1 MGAGVGCQVEAS
13 PEGTAL
19 GIVGPKNHPSHACL
33 HQGPGTHRTG
43 LQRHDQAAVVEAPVP
58 PQPCGLLEGHQL
70 GVPQGA
76 LLPLSAIHPPAHGPS
91 LFIQNDR
98 GDRDLAD
105 LPHLRGA
112 AQQASH
118 PDFVFLNCVQTRRP
132 PAGFLNHASTADPT
146 TRDNGR

>member
-1 MGAGVGCQVEAS
+1 
-13 PEGTAL
+13 
-19 GIVGPKNHPSHACL
+19 
-33 HQGPGTHRTG
+33 
-43 LQRHDQAAVVEAPVP
+43 
-58 PQPCGLLEGHQL
+58 
-70 GVPQGA
+70 
-76 LLPLSAIHPPAHGPS
+76 LSAIHAPAHGPS
-91 LFIQNDR
+91 LFIQDDR

-105 LPHLRGA
+105 LPNLRGA